1 MTVPPTQSIPPPDQ
15 AARAAI
21 IHERAAN
28 VAVVA
33 GAGTGKTKTIIDRA
47 VELLAPTAASAAPV
61 RIQRMALITFTRR
74 AAGELRFRIREQ
86 LLRALER
93 EARLENPRAG
103 LLRDALANL
112 DAAFIGTIHG
122 FADRLLRLRPVEAA
136 L

>member
-1 MTVPPTQSIPPPDQ
+1 
-15 AARAAI
+15 REAI
-21 IHERAAN
+21 VHERQHN

-47 VELLAPTAASAAPV
+47 VQLLAPTEAGTSSV
-61 RIQRMALITFTRR
+61 RIQRIALITFTRR
-74 AAGELRFRIREQ
+74 AAGELRFRIREH
-86 LLRALER
+86 LLRELER
-93 EARLENPRAG
+93 EARADGTRAH

-136 L
+136 LSPAYALIDDNAE